1 MAESQKKK
9 GAFKK
14 FFKLKGF
21 GSLSSIPRSLGF
33 RRVSVAPR
41 LSESYGGGSLSSK
54 GFLTLN
60 FEITQDDLGAGPK
73 SPSHYARSSHM
84 FTHMGT
90 MPRAS
95 TRQKA
100 GSHGA
105 EKALEP
111 TLPRATELGDVVRAA
126 VAPQTGSP
134 TWGEGAEANAK
145 ERSSSVVDIGPSSSP
160 EAMVQAEKS
169 SQCFLEPGGV
179 SSPGTKE
186 KEQHGATGLLERAQ
200 GDLEVFPLSPSHYAQ
215 SCDAYSHLGTMPRAR
230 AGQSKKSVKEKK
242 PTKTQQEL
250 NQDLPPEAI
259 LSREERVKEARDQET
274 AETTSEEDPEQR
286 HSDGLGSSSEYV
298 KFSKEKYILDSSPEK
313 LHKELEEELKLSSS
327 DLRSHAWYHGRIPRE
342 VSESLVQRNG
352 DFLIRDSLTSLG
364 DYVLTCRWRNE
375 ALHFK
380 INKVMVKSGEGRTHI
395 QYLFEQESF
404 DNVPALVRFYVGN
417 RKPISEQSN
426 AIFYCPI
433 NRTFPLRYLE
443 ASYGLANGKHSSSHS
458 HPGQKG
464 GHIKRRSITMTDGL
478 TADKITRSDGCP
490 TSVSLPH
497 HRDIIRNCAVSVDQ
511 IQDLHSPMSPIAE
524 TPATPAY
531 STVTRL
537 KPQASQA
544 GNGAAP
550 SSPVIRR
557 SSEPQLCQGN
567 GSKSELSD
575 STYSTSSHGCS
586 RGSPSPSASSYS
598 DPDSGH
604 YCQLHPPSP
613 VQWDRPMPDNKVM
626 PTKSYVERLKGDEC
640 QRGFVLNG
648 SEGEA
653 GPRKRP
659 EQDMIGFVVP
669 VVERTSSF
677 NPALFHS
684 LLIPGEN
691 KPLEMMVLKKIKE
704 LLAEG
709 DARTL
714 AKHITHVDCLVARIL
729 GVTKETQRLMGVSS
743 GMELLTLPHG
753 HQLRL
758 DLLERF
764 HTMTIMIAVDIL
776 GCTGSVEERA
786 SLLHKTIQLAAELKT
801 MGNMYSFGAVMN
813 ALEMTQISRL
823 EQTWMVLRQRYTEG
837 AILYEKKLKPF
848 LKSLNE
854 GKEGPPLSNTTFPHI
869 VPLITLLER
878 DTALPEHPEA
888 WENMDNSVE
897 VVMAHLE
904 AARTVAHH
912 GGLYHT
918 NAEVKLQG
926 FQPQPELLEVF
937 STEFQLRLLWGSR
950 GAESSQ
956 SERYEKF
963 NKVLTALSHKLEPAV
978 RSSEL

>member
-1 MAESQKKK
+1 MAEVGMQCPN
-9 GAFKK
+9 
-14 FFKLKGF
+14 LD
-21 GSLSSIPRSLGF
+21 SI
-33 RRVSVAPR
+33 
-41 LSESYGGGSLSSK
+41 
-54 GFLTLN
+54 
-60 FEITQDDLGAGPK
+60 
-73 SPSHYARSSHM
+73 
-84 FTHMGT
+84 
-90 MPRAS
+90 
-95 TRQKA
+95 
-100 GSHGA
+100 
-105 EKALEP
+105 
-111 TLPRATELGDVVRAA
+111 
-126 VAPQTGSP
+126 
-134 TWGEGAEANAK
+134 
-145 ERSSSVVDIGPSSSP
+145 
-160 EAMVQAEKS
+160 
-169 SQCFLEPGGV
+169 
-179 SSPGTKE
+179 
-186 KEQHGATGLLERAQ
+186 
-200 GDLEVFPLSPSHYAQ
+200 
-215 SCDAYSHLGTMPRAR
+215 
-230 AGQSKKSVKEKK
+230 
-242 PTKTQQEL
+242 
-250 NQDLPPEAI
+250 
-259 LSREERVKEARDQET
+259 
-274 AETTSEEDPEQR
+274 R
-286 HSDGLGSSSEYV
+286 HPDGLGSSSEYV

-375 ALHFK
+375 PLHFK

-458 HPGQKG
+458 HSGHKG

-531 STVTRL
+531 STVTHL

-544 GNGAAP
+544 GNGATP

-575 STYSTSSHGCS
+575 SPHSTPSHGCS
-586 RGSPSPSASSYS
+586 RASPSPSASSYS

-613 VQWDRPMPDNKVM
+613 VQWDRPTPDNKVM

-653 GPRKRP
+653 GSRKRL
-659 EQDMIGFVVP
+659 EQDMAGFVIP

-729 GVTKETQRLMGVSS
+729 GVTKEMQRLMGVSS

-776 GCTGSVEERA
+776 GCTGSMEERA
-786 SLLHKTIQLAAELKT
+786 SLLHKTIQLAAELKST
-801 MGNMYSFGAVMN
+801 MGNMYSFAAVMN

-854 GKEGPPLSNTTFPHI
+854 GKEGSPLSNTTFPHI

-878 DTALPEHPEA
+878 DTVLPDHPEP
-888 WENMDNSVE
+888 WENLDNSVE
-897 VVMAHLE
+897 IVMAHLE

-926 FQPQPELLEVF
+926 FQPQAELLEVF